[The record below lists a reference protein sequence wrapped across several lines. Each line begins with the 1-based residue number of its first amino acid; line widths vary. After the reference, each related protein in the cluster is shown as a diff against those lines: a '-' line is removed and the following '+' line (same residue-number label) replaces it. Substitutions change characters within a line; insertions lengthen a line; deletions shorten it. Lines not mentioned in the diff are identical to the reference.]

1 MGAIMGKSKSVPIS
15 NGVTKTTAR
24 TNGISKLNGN
34 LFQTGPKLKKPTT
47 TKGKPSKGKVDQST
61 STDCGFVPSPSVSC
75 IRQLVSGSDVSGVPS
90 KDVLDLRDACIRRG
104 IISAEC
110 NVVRVSVASEGDHQ
124 QTQTV
129 TVVEESVKEITLPT
143 VTNMD
148 SVDVEQQQQDNDEEQ
163 QQPRIDANLS

>member
-15 NGVTKTTAR
+15 NGATKTTTR
-24 TNGISKLNGN
+24 SNGTSKFNGH
-34 LFQTGPKLKKPTT
+34 LLQAGSKLKKPMA

-61 STDCGFVPSPSVSC
+61 STDGVFVSSPSVPC
-75 IRQLVSGSDVSGVPS
+75 IRQLVTGSNVSGVPS

-110 NVVRVSVASEGDHQ
+110 NVVRVSVASEGDEQ
-124 QTQTV
+124 QAVSV
-129 TVVEESVKEITLPT
+129 TVVEESVQEITLPT

-148 SVDVEQQQQDNDEEQ
+148 SVDVEQQQDNVEDHQ
-163 QQPRIDANLS
+163 SRIDSNLS